1 MTNRPFGALGNSAL
15 AIVILAAVPLWFVI
29 LQSSELG
36 VDKWQQLWT
45 NRLPELLWNTLSLA
59 ILVAIA
65 CFVLGVSAAWWI
77 ARFNFPG
84 RRYAV
89 WLMVLPLT
97 IPTYVFAHI
106 YTTLFEAD
114 GWIGIAWTSI
124 FGNSIA
130 IPDIYNIF
138 GATLTLSLA
147 GFSYVFLMSHSALSV
162 STQTLEEAARIHGV
176 SKWQVFLRI
185 NLPLLRPAIAAGL
198 AVVILHVLSDF
209 GAVSML
215 HYQTFTLSIYLQM
228 SGRFDYQAAAGLS
241 LILVLLSLTFLVLER
256 FFRARQRYYTNR
268 QTRKHQL
275 KDVTPFVTVMIW
287 LWLGFITFLAFILP
301 LAWMISWSW
310 DAWMQDVIDQEFW
323 SYAYNSLLLAIL
335 CATIAI
341 VFGLPIA
348 LFNNRQR
355 SKYSST
361 LIQISSVGF
370 VLPGPVIALGILSF
384 ILSLLPFLYGGLTA
398 LLLALVIRF
407 LPLAVQS
414 QDASMQQLTPSI
426 EQAGRILGATPLENL
441 KRVILPMISGGIA
454 SAWVLVF
461 IDTLKELPATLIL
474 RPTGFDTLPVRI
486 WIEASEEMLELAAP
500 AALMLVVGTLP
511 VLWIMMKNEKK
522 YTT

>member
-36 VDKWQQLWT
+36 ADKWQQLW
-45 NRLPELLWNTLSLA
+45 NIRLPELLWNTLSLA
-59 ILVAIA
+59 ILVAIT
-65 CFVLGVSAAWWI
+65 CFILGVSAAWWI

-106 YTTLFEAD
+106 YTTLFESD
-114 GWIGIAWTSI
+114 GWIGIVWTSI
-124 FGNSIA
+124 FGDSIA

-147 GFSYVFLMSHSALSV
+147 GFSYVFLMAHSALSV

-198 AVVILHVLSDF
+198 AVVVLHVLSDF

-275 KDVTPFVTVMIW
+275 KEVTPGITALIW

-310 DAWMQDVIDQEFW
+310 EAWMQNMLSSDFW
-323 SYAYNSLLLAIL
+323 GYAFNSLII
-335 CATIAI
+335 ATVAASVAV
-341 VFGLPIA
+341 VFAFPIA
-348 LFNNRQR
+348 FYHTRRR
-355 SKYSST
+355 SMLSNAYLHSILPKH
-361 LIQISSVGF
+361 ISS
-370 VLPGPVIALGILSF
+370 
-384 ILSLLPFLYGGLTA
+384 
-398 LLLALVIRF
+398 
-407 LPLAVQS
+407 
-414 QDASMQQLTPSI
+414 
-426 EQAGRILGATPLENL
+426 N
-441 KRVILPMISGGIA
+441 IS
-454 SAWVLVF
+454 
-461 IDTLKELPATLIL
+461 
-474 RPTGFDTLPVRI
+474 
-486 WIEASEEMLELAAP
+486 
-500 AALMLVVGTLP
+500 
-511 VLWIMMKNEKK
+511 
-522 YTT
+522 